1 MSSTT
6 SSPDSPPALPLLVT
20 QYELLQ
26 LKREEARA
34 KTRARTADFCCRLK
48 QLPAEQQEP
57 FKARACHAQR
67 LQNTRNNKMEYH
79 NMTPQDYT
87 FCDITMCLTVRR
99 KSKKRQ
105 DAGRSHTV
113 PQV

>member
-20 QYELLQ
+20 QYELLYVPNALLPRRCSGSLRQ

-34 KTRARTADFCCRLK
+34 KTRARMADFRCRLK

-57 FKARACHAQR
+57 FKARARHARARYRATQR
-67 LQNTRNNKMEYH
+67 LQNTHNNKMYAK
-79 NMTPQDYT
+79 
-87 FCDITMCLTVRR
+87 RR
-99 KSKKRQ
+99 LLVYLALIPH
-105 DAGRSHTV
+105 D
-113 PQV
+113 